1 MIKAPEPVP
10 AKFVPG
16 SGGDDPRVQVENNLK
31 LSR

>member
-16 SGGDDPRVQVENNLK
+16 SGDDPRVQVENNLN
-31 LSR
+31 